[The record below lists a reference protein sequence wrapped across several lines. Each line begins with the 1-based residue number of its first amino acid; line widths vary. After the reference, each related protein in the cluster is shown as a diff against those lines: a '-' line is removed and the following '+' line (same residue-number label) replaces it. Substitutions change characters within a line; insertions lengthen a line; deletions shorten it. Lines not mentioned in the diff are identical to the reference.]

1 MVTYKE
7 ANMIHCVLKPEKN
20 KDANDGD
27 NVKLIDFRCV
37 TIRLILTSNNA
48 ITETPRF

>member
-1 MVTYKE
+1 
-7 ANMIHCVLKPEKN
+7 MIHCVLKPEKN

-37 TIRLILTSNNA
+37 VFNDYQVNTYIQ
-48 ITETPRF
+48 